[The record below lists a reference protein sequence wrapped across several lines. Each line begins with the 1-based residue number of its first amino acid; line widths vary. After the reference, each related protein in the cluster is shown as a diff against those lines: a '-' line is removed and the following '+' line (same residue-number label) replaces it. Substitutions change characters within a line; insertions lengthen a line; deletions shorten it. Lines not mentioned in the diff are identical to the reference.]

1 MLIRPADLSDL
12 RNIFEWRND
21 SLSRSMSLNSKLVSL
36 DEHSEWYQRSLL
48 NPYRRMY
55 IGIINEL
62 KVGIVRFDFDT
73 DTLQSVVSIN
83 LNPKLRG
90 NDYGFTLLDKAIR
103 LYEQSKDTTLM
114 AIIKKGNSASLKIF
128 QKCDFQKK
136 SENDFFYHLIRI

>member
-1 MLIRPADLSDL
+1 M
-12 RNIFEWRND
+12 F
-21 SLSRSMSLNSKLVSL
+21 LNSKLVSL
-36 DEHSEWYQRSLL
+36 DEHSEWYQHSLS

-62 KVGIVRFDFDT
+62 KVGIVRFDLDT

>member
-1 MLIRPADLSDL
+1 
-12 RNIFEWRND
+12 
-21 SLSRSMSLNSKLVSL
+21 MSLNSKLVSL
-36 DEHSEWYQRSLL
+36 DEHSEWYQRSLS

-103 LYEQSKDTTLM
+103 LYEQSKYTTLM

-136 SENDFFYHLIRI
+136 R